1 MTTRRQKAKNKNKK
15 SGGMKGDYHKMSAGT
30 RTDTESSFDG
40 VDDES
45 RLHTRASTL
54 EELPISQVNF
64 YNSPILASR
73 ALGRVIKNALYSLG
87 KFCCDNWLALL
98 GAIVTVAT
106 FVYAPLPPLLSQ
118 VSLLESLPVM
128 QASREVLS
136 LLA

>member
-1 MTTRRQKAKNKNKK
+1 
-15 SGGMKGDYHKMSAGT
+15 MSAGT

-45 RLHTRASTL
+45 RLHTRTSTL

-73 ALGRVIKNALYSLG
+73 TLARVIKNALYSLG

-98 GAIVTVAT
+98 GAIITVAT
-106 FVYAPLPPLLSQ
+106 FVYAPLPPLLS
-118 VSLLESLPVM
+118 
-128 QASREVLS
+128 
-136 LLA
+136 